1 MFIDFANRD
10 PDLGITPF
18 DVREFAWE
26 DSGSG
31 FMNWLNWDM
40 TNLLDSK
47 FTEAQEMTYYKLV
60 PLFDFGLGI
69 YFYILSNLLAP
80 DFKTG
85 LMKFVC
91 SFNETSSCTY
101 A

>member
-1 MFIDFANRD
+1 MLQFVEDPEFLFIDFANRD
-10 PDLGITPF
+10 PDLEITPF

-60 PLFDFGLGI
+60 PLCDFDFE
-69 YFYILSNLLAP
+69 YVSTF
-80 DFKTG
+80 
-85 LMKFVC
+85 
-91 SFNETSSCTY
+91 
-101 A
+101 